1 MISEDYIE
9 IIENSLN
16 DLLEG
21 KITTQEHMLC
31 VNTTIKKNFIDGRCT
46 ACGSINGMH
55 QYWDSGNHHISPM
68 YLCQTCMKNF
78 VIEHHM

>member
-46 ACGSINGMH
+46 ACGSINASILG
-55 QYWDSGNHHISPM
+55 
-68 YLCQTCMKNF
+68 NF